1 MAGRLRR
8 DRPCVCQHGNAGH
21 LTRRQSAVLIEKPRP
36 RARLMVD
43 AVPPARMGNVMADPE
58 TPARELSVASVP
70 AAPGP
75 PASAQGPVTDHDPAV
90 APAPAA
96 SAPAAVP
103 PLPATVPPPS
113 AAVAPPSAAVAPRRR
128 WRWAVVTLVAVVVAA
143 GLAAGLV
150 VWAPWT
156 PPPVL
161 RPAGLAAGPST
172 ANSITFRWARP
183 ATGPLPDKYRNLSDG
198 RAAGT
203 VAGTVTSYR
212 KAGLTPANTYQYRVV
227 AIRGGKRS
235 PQSASLAVSTLI
247 PPMSQARLQ
256 GPWNVFAKNTG
267 HVPGGRS
274 GNLSWDIIPAC
285 ATGACN
291 VVAHVKDGK
300 YSFKLILT
308 RAGAVYRGHAVANF
322 GGCGPRGS

>member
-1 MAGRLRR
+1 M
-8 DRPCVCQHGNAGH
+8 
-21 LTRRQSAVLIEKPRP
+21 T
-36 RARLMVD
+36 
-43 AVPPARMGNVMADPE
+43 DPE
-58 TPARELSVASVP
+58 IPARELSAASIP

-75 PASAQGPVTDHDPAV
+75 PASAQGPVTEHDPV
-90 APAPAA
+90 IP
-96 SAPAAVP
+96 P
-103 PLPATVPPPS
+103 PL
-113 AAVAPPSAAVAPRRR
+113 AAVAPRRR
-128 WRWAVVTLVAVVVAA
+128 WRWVVVTLVAVVVVA

-161 RPAGLAAGPST
+161 RPAGLMAGPAT

-183 ATGPLPDKYRNLSDG
+183 ATGPLPDKYLILSDG

-212 KAGLTPANTYQYRVV
+212 KAGLTPASTYQYSVV

-235 PQSASLAVSTLI
+235 RQSASLAVSTLI

-256 GPWNVFAKNTG
+256 GQWGVYAKNIG
-267 HVPGGRS
+267 HIPGNRS
-274 GNLSWDIIPAC
+274 GTLGWDFLPVC
-285 ATGACN
+285 ATGPCN
-291 VVAHVKDGK
+291 VVAHVKDGRR
-300 YSFKLILT
+300 SFKLTLT

-322 GGCGPRGS
+322 GGCGPRGNKIPDPATVKFRIRVKDAVGEGQVWAATSLTGTMAGSYKYVSSATFYCPASSFKATLSGTPD